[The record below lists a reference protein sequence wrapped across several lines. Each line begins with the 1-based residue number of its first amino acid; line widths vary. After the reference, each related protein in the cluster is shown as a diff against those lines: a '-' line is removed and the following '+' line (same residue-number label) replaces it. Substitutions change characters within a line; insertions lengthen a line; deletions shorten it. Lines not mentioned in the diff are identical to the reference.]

1 MFNKERLKAFFEQ
14 FHSLDISWQIYSL
27 VILYTIIMLAALMLR
42 WEIGVMLFIL
52 LIAVVVFF
60 VFNYE
65 NFIRNLSTMA
75 SRLSQSVRGAQE
87 DAMYR
92 SPIGILL
99 YGQDSNHRIKW
110 VNPAMQHLFGSQE
123 LLGEPLVS
131 INKEFDKMIAIESD
145 KHWHTVPF
153 MDRYYRILHQTDV
166 KALYMIDVTDEVLI
180 REQKKFDQV
189 VFGYLFLDDYN
200 EIVETL
206 DDQQATNFD
215 SIILNDINEWAESYG
230 VFTKRI
236 NEEKFILLL
245 NQYVLDKLE
254 KDKFKFFD
262 EMRERNSLRNM
273 PLSISIGISYPDSPS
288 YRIDDLSDQAQLNLD
303 LALGRGGDQI
313 VVRSQ
318 SGKARFYGGK
328 TNPTEKRTNI
338 KSRLV
343 FQALRTSIQQA
354 EQILISGHK
363 TPDMDSMGSAIG
375 IYKIVRSFGVPARI
389 LINEDEFNQDIR
401 QLLALDQARYL
412 WDEDIFVNKEDAEK
426 FTTDETL
433 MILVDHHRPS
443 LSEAEDLIN
452 GHDVV
457 IIDHHRR
464 GEEFPEQTVL
474 TYIEP
479 YASSTSE
486 LITEFFINMRNTNEA
501 LNKFEA
507 TALLA
512 GVIVDTNNFSS
523 RTGSR
528 TFDVASYL
536 KSRGA
541 DRVQI
546 QRLLKEDLSNLIER
560 NKLIENTKFV
570 KEGFAVIIGPDEEVF
585 DNITASQT
593 ADVLLDVKGVE
604 ASFVI
609 YRRSDSVVGISARS
623 LGSINVQTIMERL
636 GGGGHLSNAATQ
648 IEDKTTEEVYIQLS
662 EEINKE

>member
-1 MFNKERLKAFFEQ
+1 MIDKERIKAFFVQ

-27 VILYTIIMLAALMLR
+27 VILYTIIMLAAFILR
-42 WEIGVMLFIL
+42 WEIGLMLLLL

-65 NFIRNLSTMA
+65 NFIRNLSSMA
-75 SRLSQSVRGAQE
+75 NRLSQSVRGAQE

-99 YGQDSNHRIKW
+99 YSEDSNHRIKW
-110 VNPAMQHLFGSQE
+110 VNPSMQHIFGSQE
-123 LLGEPLVS
+123 LLGEPLLSISNEFEKIIS
-131 INKEFDKMIAIESD
+131 INSD
-145 KHWHTVPF
+145 KHWQTLPF
-153 MDRYYRILHQTDV
+153 RDRYYRVLHQEDMR
-166 KALYMIDVTDEVLI
+166 ALYLFDVTDEVLI
-180 REQKKFDQV
+180 REQKKFDQL

-206 DDQQATNFD
+206 DDQQAINFD
-215 SIILNDINEWAESYG
+215 SIILNDINDWAESFGIY
-230 VFTKRI
+230 TKRI

-245 NQYVLDKLE
+245 NQHVLDQLE
-254 KDKFKFFD
+254 RDKFRFFD

-273 PLSISIGISYPDSPS
+273 PISISIGVSYPDGPT
-288 YRIDDLSDQAQLNLD
+288 YRIDELSDQAQLNLD

-343 FQALRTSIQQA
+343 FQALRTSIQQS
-354 EQILISGHK
+354 ERILISGHK

-375 IYKIVRSFGVPARI
+375 IYKIVKSYGIPAHI
-389 LINEDEFNQDIR
+389 IINEDEFNPDIR

-412 WDEDIFVNKEDAEK
+412 WDEDVFVNAEEAK
-426 FTTDETL
+426 AFMTDETL
-433 MILVDHHRPS
+433 LILVDHHRPS
-443 LSEAEDLIN
+443 LSEAEELIA

-479 YASSTSE
+479 YSSSTAE

-546 QRLLKEDLSNLIER
+546 QRLLKEDLSNLLVR
-560 NKLIENTKFV
+560 NKLLEHTKFV
-570 KEGFAVIIGPDEEVF
+570 KEGYAVIIAPDDEVL
-585 DNITASQT
+585 DNIVASQT
-593 ADVLLDVKGVE
+593 ADVLLDVKDIE

-609 YRRSDSVVGISARS
+609 YRRSDKVIGISARS
-623 LGSINVQTIMERL
+623 LGNINVQTIMERL

-648 IEDKTTEEVYIQLS
+648 ISDSTTEDVFIQLS
-662 EEINKE
+662 EQINNE

>member
-1 MFNKERLKAFFEQ
+1 M
-14 FHSLDISWQIYSL
+14 S
-27 VILYTIIMLAALMLR
+27 
-42 WEIGVMLFIL
+42 
-52 LIAVVVFF
+52 
-60 VFNYE
+60 
-65 NFIRNLSTMA
+65 
-75 SRLSQSVRGAQE
+75 
-87 DAMYR
+87 
-92 SPIGILL
+92 
-99 YGQDSNHRIKW
+99 
-110 VNPAMQHLFGSQE
+110 
-123 LLGEPLVS
+123 
-131 INKEFDKMIAIESD
+131 
-145 KHWHTVPF
+145 
-153 MDRYYRILHQTDV
+153 
-166 KALYMIDVTDEVLI
+166 
-180 REQKKFDQV
+180 
-189 VFGYLFLDDYN
+189 
-200 EIVETL
+200 
-206 DDQQATNFD
+206 
-215 SIILNDINEWAESYG
+215 
-230 VFTKRI
+230 
-236 NEEKFILLL
+236 
-245 NQYVLDKLE
+245 
-254 KDKFKFFD
+254 
-262 EMRERNSLRNM
+262 
-273 PLSISIGISYPDSPS
+273 
-288 YRIDDLSDQAQLNLD
+288 
-303 LALGRGGDQI
+303 
-313 VVRSQ
+313 
-318 SGKARFYGGK
+318 
-328 TNPTEKRTNI
+328 
-338 KSRLV
+338 
-343 FQALRTSIQQA
+343 
-354 EQILISGHK
+354 
-363 TPDMDSMGSAIG
+363 
-375 IYKIVRSFGVPARI
+375 
-389 LINEDEFNQDIR
+389 
-401 QLLALDQARYL
+401 
-412 WDEDIFVNKEDAEK
+412 
-426 FTTDETL
+426 DETL

-443 LSEAEDLIN
+443 LSEAEELIN

-560 NKLIENTKFV
+560 NKLLEHTKFV
-570 KEGFAVIIGPDEEVF
+570 KDGYAVIIGPNEEVF

-593 ADVLLDVKGVE
+593 ADVLLDVKDVE

-648 IEDKTTEEVYIQLS
+648 IEDKSTEEVYIQLS

>member
-1 MFNKERLKAFFEQ
+1 MFDKEKIKEFFIQ

-27 VILYTIIMLAALMLR
+27 VILYTIIMLAAFALR
-42 WEIGVMLFIL
+42 WEVGLMLLIL
-52 LIAVVVFF
+52 LVAVVIFF

-65 NFIRNLSTMA
+65 NFIRSLNTIA
-75 SRLSQSVRGAQE
+75 NRLSQNVRVAQE

-99 YGQDSNHRIKW
+99 YGDDNNKRIKW
-110 VNPAMQHLFGSQE
+110 VNPAMQHIFGSKE
-123 LLGEPLVS
+123 LLGEPLLS
-131 INKEFDKMIAIESD
+131 INDEFKLLIDTESN
-145 KHWHTVPF
+145 KQWSIKPF
-153 MDRYYRILHQTDV
+153 MGRHYRVQHQGDV
-166 KALYMIDVTDEVLI
+166 NALYLLDVTEEVVI
-180 REQKKFDQV
+180 REQKKFDQI

-200 EIVETL
+200 EIVESL

-215 SIILNDINEWAESYG
+215 SIILNDINEWAEFYG
-230 VFTKRI
+230 VYTKRI

-245 NQYVLDKLE
+245 NQSVLDKLE

-262 EMRERNSLRNM
+262 DMRERNLLRNM
-273 PLSISIGISYPDSPS
+273 PISISIGLAYPDLES
-288 YRIDDLSDQAQLNLD
+288 YHIDELSDQAQLNLD

-313 VVRSQ
+313 VVRSHT
-318 SGKARFYGGK
+318 GKARFYGGK

-354 EQILISGHK
+354 ERILISGHK

-375 IYKIVRSFGVPARI
+375 IYKIVKEYDIPVHI
-389 LINEDEFNQDIR
+389 IINEAEFNPDIR
-401 QLLALDQARYL
+401 QLLDQDQARYL
-412 WDEDIFVNKEDAEK
+412 WDEGAFVEK
-426 FTTDETL
+426 DKAFEFVTEKTL
-433 MILVDHHRPS
+433 IILVDHHRPS
-443 LSEAEDLIN
+443 LSEAQELLE
-452 GHDVV
+452 GHDIM

-464 GEEFPEQTVL
+464 GEEFPNQTVL

-486 LITEFFINMRNTNEA
+486 LITEFFINMRNTTEA

-507 TALLA
+507 TTLLA
-512 GVIVDTNNFSS
+512 GVIVDTNNFAQ

-541 DRVQI
+541 DRTQI
-546 QRLLKEDLSNLIER
+546 QRLLKEDLDNLIER
-560 NKLIENTKFV
+560 NQLLENTKVV
-570 KEGFAVIIGPDEEVF
+570 KEGYAVIIAPDKQII
-585 DNITASQT
+585 DNITASQA
-593 ADVLLDVKGVE
+593 ADMLLDVKGVE

-609 YRRSDSVVGISARS
+609 YRRSESMVGISARS
-623 LGSINVQTIMERL
+623 LGSINVQAIMERL

-648 IEDKTTEEVYIQLS
+648 INNMTTDEVFIQL
-662 EEINKE
+662 EKQLTDD